1 MKEICSRCLNVLHP
15 HQHVE
20 MESAAFLELETI
32 EKGLQVL
39 GSGITKVGEHICPPS
54 ITIASRQ
61 VTPWRFVPERALY
74 EWFQLWGCP
83 SRP

>member
-1 MKEICSRCLNVLHP
+1 
-15 HQHVE
+15 

-39 GSGITKVGEHICPPS
+39 GSGIAKVGEHICPPS

-61 VTPWRFVPERALY
+61 VTPGDL
-74 EWFQLWGCP
+74 FQNVHYMNGFNCGDVRHVLKIAGSHVLQEGWK
-83 SRP
+83 RK